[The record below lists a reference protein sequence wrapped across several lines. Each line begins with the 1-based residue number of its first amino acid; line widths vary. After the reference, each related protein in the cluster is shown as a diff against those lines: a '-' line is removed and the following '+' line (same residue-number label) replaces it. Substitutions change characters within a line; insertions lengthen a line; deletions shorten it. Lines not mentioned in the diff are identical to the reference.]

1 MCVLPNMVEVKF
13 ISTSFSARINR
24 SIARARIKH
33 DRSCLK
39 WNWRKEKTK
48 SKTKFRYCSASSQP
62 IRTVIPYGFFFC
74 LFHFSFIFGGN
85 RDKTVEPEERLRRR
99 MGHNEMRSIA
109 NFALNCFFVF
119 VCVCSFDRPRRSRFR
134 VVFHIFFFA
143 FILFFSAHCSHI
155 VRVLSSFYLPCNP
168 DIHRIYSSHFR
179 CSILVA
185 SRMASEKSSSD

>member
-13 ISTSFSARINR
+13 ISTSFSSRINR

-39 WNWRKEKTK
+39 WIWRKEKK
-48 SKTKFRYCSASSQP
+48 IENKIPVLFSQFTANSDGDS
-62 IRTVIPYGFFFC
+62 IRFFC

-109 NFALNCFFVF
+109 NFALNCFFLF

-143 FILFFSAHCSHI
+143 LILFFSAHCSHI